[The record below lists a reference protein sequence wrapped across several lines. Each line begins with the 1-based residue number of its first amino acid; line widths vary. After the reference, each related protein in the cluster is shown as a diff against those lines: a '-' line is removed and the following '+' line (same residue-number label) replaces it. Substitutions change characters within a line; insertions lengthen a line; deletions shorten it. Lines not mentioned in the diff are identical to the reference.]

1 MCDPFRVAEP
11 IEGFAIR
18 WLGPPFW
25 NRPGGV
31 FEQLVHE
38 DRQTPGMSGSTK
50 LQAGTMDVAKARP
63 GGAWG
68 NLQSSTAT

>member
-31 FEQLVHE
+31 FEQRVPE
-38 DRQTPGMSGSTK
+38 GRQSPGEPDGVK
-50 LQAGTMDVAKARP
+50 FRAGTLDVAKARP
-63 GGAWG
+63 GVAWG
-68 NLQSSTAT
+68 NLQPSTAT